1 MKIGII
7 TDIHNNLIA
16 LETVLAK
23 LENFCDLIIC
33 SGDIIGIGP
42 FPEETVQRIM
52 QISNLIAVRGNHER
66 YLLEGMPDKIP
77 NEEQMDIEEMKHHNW
92 EHNQLSKV
100 SIEFLKGLPYIQ
112 KINIEG
118 NRIVVLHYAMD
129 KENRYIRFKMNPN
142 KEDLNYIFDSIDA
155 DIIIY
160 GHEHNRSICKSEKLY
175 INVGSLGCPAKDKN
189 IARYGVLEI
198 TDGNVNIEAKELIY
212 DSQTVVD
219 KINEYN
225 YPASNEIKKFFF
237 GRH

>member
-42 FPEETVQRIM
+42 FPEETVQRII

-92 EHNQLSKV
+92 EYNQLSKV

-112 KINIEG
+112 KLNIEG
-118 NRIVVLHYAMD
+118 KRIAVLHYAMD

-160 GHEHNRSICKSEKLY
+160 GHEHNRNICKSEKLY

-189 IARYGVLEI
+189 LARYGVLEI
-198 TDGNVNIEAKELIY
+198 TDGSVNIEAKELIY